1 MEPQHFDGLARSAAH
16 FPTRR
21 ALLSLAFGG
30 ALAWLRRGEV
40 EAKKG
45 HGRSGKGKSSH
56 KPKTVTICHLGQTI
70 RVKKGKALIHLR
82 HGDTLGECPAPPSP
96 PPPPPPPPPAPVCS
110 GVTEACT
117 DNADCCSQLCSAI
130 DVCICLVRG
139 TQCTIDATCCS
150 GTCNAAT
157 NTCTCQPQGAV
168 CTESAQCCDTL
179 ACLNIG
185 GELNLG
191 TCLP

>member
-1 MEPQHFDGLARSAAH
+1 METHYFDALTRTAAH
-16 FPTRR
+16 FTTRR
-21 ALLSLAFGG
+21 ALLSLTFVSAF
-30 ALAWLRRGEV
+30 ASLRRGEV
-40 EAKKG
+40 EAKHG
-45 HGRSGKGKSSH
+45 HGKGGKGKAS
-56 KPKTVTICHLGQTI
+56 KRTRFVTICHLGQTI
-70 RVKKGKALIHLR
+70 RVKKDKALIHLR
-82 HGDTLGECPAPPSP
+82 HGDTLGECPAPPP
-96 PPPPPPPPPAPVCS
+96 PPPPPPPPVVCA
-110 GVTEACT
+110 GVTETCT

-130 DVCICLVRG
+130 DFCVCFVRG
-139 TQCTIDATCCS
+139 VQCTIDATCCS

-168 CTESAQCCDTL
+168 CTESNQCCDTL